1 MHQTEE
7 KVDLVETFIPFRNL
21 LPETKD
27 IPDSVFTY
35 FSNQIKNFDGFIKM
49 DQTYSEYNLT
59 DIQKHFLISLFV
71 YVIPWRQSPEQNE
84 ILKETVDKIYEQ
96 LGYDKFNIVDKE
108 FNRKVYQYVMLTEK
122 VI

>member
-1 MHQTEE
+1 MQQFEE
-7 KVDLVETFIPFRNL
+7 EVDLVATFVPFKNL

-27 IPDSVFTY
+27 LSDKVFKY
-35 FSNQIKNFDGFIKM
+35 FANQIKNFDGFIKM